1 MFTCYTNRVACKWQV
16 HPDVDV
22 VSNDIKYHMEF
33 GQSIKDNNEVMDV
46 TNNSLF
52 SGMLFIV
59 KKSAW
64 DKIGGAK
71 KTGMLRVDNDIH
83 AKIKKN
89 RLKFGLIKGLY
100 VYHWYRNG
108 DKNYTKHLK

>member
-1 MFTCYTNRVACKWQV
+1 
-16 HPDVDV
+16 
-22 VSNDIKYHMEF
+22 
-33 GQSIKDNNEVMDV
+33 
-46 TNNSLF
+46 
-52 SGMLFIV
+52 MLFIV

-71 KTGMLRVDNDIH
+71 KTGMLAVDNDIH

-100 VYHWYRNG
+100 VYHWYRGG
-108 DKNYTKHLK
+108 DKNNNKHLK